1 MSFALL
7 AYLIAI
13 PPNLL
18 FPNFLSAPK
27 VNPEVLMCF
36 GFCVNVASW
45 LPNETSPCVQKDH
58 VELLILEE
66 LEFKDAWSLFVK
78 EARTGLCEFKFILK
92 LFKSFLFLF
101 LFIQSKRLKIVDVL

>member
-1 MSFALL
+1 
-7 AYLIAI
+7 
-13 PPNLL
+13 
-18 FPNFLSAPK
+18 
-27 VNPEVLMCF
+27 MCF

-45 LPNETSPCVQKDH
+45 LPNETSPCVQKDQ

-92 LFKSFLFLF
+92 LFKSLLFLF